1 MPDRRLDVKRH
12 VDLRETLIEQF
23 PTLLDDGD
31 ALRDTLEGVS
41 ALPDQCLAVLRW
53 GAEQEAH
60 AEALGALI
68 KQMQSRKAR
77 LDMAA
82 QRARDAVF
90 RAMQAA
96 ELPRI
101 VAPDMTVSIG
111 KGRPKVI
118 IIDAAEV
125 PTNCCRLVYEPDK
138 TKIAELIKR
147 GQPVPGATLSNPTP
161 VLTIRRS

>member
-1 MPDRRLDVKRH
+1 MRTDLGPAVMERVA
-12 VDLRETLIEQF
+12 LRETLLREF
-23 PTLLDDGD
+23 VVDDD
-31 ALRDTLEGVS
+31 QALNDTLAGLDNFEER
-41 ALPDQCLAVLRW
+41 CLAVLRYSI
-53 GAEQEAH
+53 EQEAH

-77 LDMAA
+77 LEMAA

-90 RAMQAA
+90 SAMQAA

-118 IIDAAEV
+118 VTD
-125 PTNCCRLVYEPDK
+125 
-138 TKIAELIKR
+138 AELIPERFRRVKTEPNLTLIYAAASEGR
-147 GQPVPGATLSNPTP
+147 EVPGATLSNPIPTLM
-161 VLTIRRS
+161 VRRS